1 MATLMIDGKEYV
13 GKCNFMFDRTADE
26 KYGTVDEE
34 SGKKVDG
41 FSNIYTRLLELDP
54 NALLEF
60 WDCALAYMH
69 KEKPKI
75 EDIEKALDE
84 RIEED
89 EDVLPAIQEAF
100 NTIDESGFF
109 KRQAKN
115 FWKNIELMNE
125 VGFKDKEEA
134 KQFELAQKRMKG
146 ARALLKGEEV
156 TE

>member
-1 MATLMIDGKEYV
+1 MVTLMIGGKEYV

-26 KYGTVDEE
+26 KYGNVDET

-41 FSNIYTRLLELDP
+41 FSNIYTGLLNLDP
-54 NALLEF
+54 NALLKF

-69 KEKPKI
+69 KEKPKL

-115 FWKNIELMNE
+115 FWKNIELMKE
-125 VGFKDKEEA
+125 VGFKDKEEEKTFNA
-134 KQFELAQKRMKG
+134 SHRLMTEMK
-146 ARALLKGEEV
+146 ALLKGEEV
-156 TE
+156 TG